1 MTVVLFKLLLSLV
14 SLGNCQSLP
23 QFKHVRLDLSN
34 NSYIYYNDIGDGD
47 RALNCV
53 TNSSVNCCNNTDV
66 GGWRDE
72 SGTPVY
78 QGADGTTC
86 LYVTRG
92 DGVISLHR
100 KIYKRNCSEH
110 TSGLWRCDIPDS
122 SEEMQSLYAYIGNAI
137 SYGEL
142 HNHFLLLTYQNAA
155 QLVLLS
161 MNFTLHTELRASVP
175 EFTISCRT
183 HGGPATTVQWTVN
196 GVPVQEDGYHET
208 SQLILDTSLNSV
220 YDNRLRVRGRRNGI
234 YNCTIGNNIRDY
246 DDRISVTEVNGTLNI
261 SGNVLNNYT

>member
-1 MTVVLFKLLLSLV
+1 MTVVLFILLLSLV

-23 QFKHVRLDLSN
+23 QLKQETLFLSN

-72 SGTPVY
+72 SGRPVY

-100 KIYKRNCSEH
+100 NCSDH

-122 SEEMQSLYAYIGNAI
+122 SGEMQSLYIYISDRKSHGMLHCLLCML
-137 SYGEL
+137 SYIYFHRTTKQLSVYEL
-142 HNHFLLLTYQNAA
+142 H
-155 QLVLLS
+155 S
-161 MNFTLHTELRASVP
+161 
-175 EFTISCRT
+175 T
-183 HGGPATTVQWTVN
+183 H
-196 GVPVQEDGYHET
+196 
-208 SQLILDTSLNSV
+208 
-220 YDNRLRVRGRRNGI
+220 
-234 YNCTIGNNIRDY
+234 
-246 DDRISVTEVNGTLNI
+246 
-261 SGNVLNNYT
+261 